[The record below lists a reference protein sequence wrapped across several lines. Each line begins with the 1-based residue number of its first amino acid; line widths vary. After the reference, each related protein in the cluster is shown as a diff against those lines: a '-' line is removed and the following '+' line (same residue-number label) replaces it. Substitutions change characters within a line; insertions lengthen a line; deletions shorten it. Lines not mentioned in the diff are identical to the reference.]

1 MNIMT
6 VRAPDDLHLKLKN
19 SAERHGLT
27 RNALIL
33 QILWGWVKNQD
44 EKEFAD
50 TKQRGGTEGGEEVG

>member
-6 VRAPDDLHLKLKN
+6 VRAPDDLHLKLKK

-33 QILWGWVKNQD
+33 QILWEWVKKQD
-44 EKEFAD
+44 LAPERKE
-50 TKQRGGTEGGEEVG
+50 TNGL